1 MGRCARGEG
10 RPPTITMMRERVPS
24 GDERLGDLARQLES
38 LDIVTPGRRSPEPL
52 APLRDGSDATDLLL
66 ARVVVW
72 TDHVRRSG
80 TDSGNALDDVIA
92 RVLLADLALVA
103 DVFRRLAA
111 AIEHALDLATHDL
124 ERAGPAE
131 GTSQP
136 D

>member
-1 MGRCARGEG
+1 MGRCARDEG
-10 RPPTITMMRERVPS
+10 RSPTITMRRASAPS

-38 LDIVTPGRRSPEPL
+38 LDIVTRGRRLPEPL
-52 APLRDGSDATDLLL
+52 APLSDGSDAADLLL
-66 ARVVVW
+66 ARVVAW

-80 TDSGNALDDVIA
+80 NDSGNALDDVIA

-103 DVFRRLAA
+103 DVFRQLAA
-111 AIEHALDLATHDL
+111 AIEHTLDLATHDL